1 MCDAHVIDAVKASM
15 LSVPPSQR
23 MSRRRVL
30 GLGLA
35 AASAGGVAMMMPP
48 AHADTPHA
56 DAPKRVV
63 DLTYPLHADFPT
75 FSGKAQ
81 FSMEARATHA
91 GDGYADFNL
100 MMGEHTGTHIDA
112 PLHFSAD
119 GLSVDALEPRHL
131 IAPLVVI
138 DIRAKAE
145 HNPDAQLT
153 PDDIRAFTK
162 RFGAIPL
169 HASVVMRSGWQRFMG
184 TGRYRGFDG
193 ARQHYPGFH
202 VEAVEMLIEDG
213 NAASIG
219 VDTLSLDYGATTDF
233 ATHRAWLP
241 SGRFGIENLANL
253 DAVPEHGAQ
262 IFIGAPKHQG
272 GSGGPARILA
282 VV

>member
-23 MSRRRVL
+23 MSRRRM
-30 GLGLA
+30 LGLA
-35 AASAGGVAMMMPP
+35 AGAGAGGVAMMMPP
-48 AHADTPHA
+48 AHADTPRA
-56 DAPKRVV
+56 DTPKPVV

-91 GDGYADFNL
+91 RDGYADFNL

-153 PDDIRAFTK
+153 PDDIRAYTK

>member
-15 LSVPPSQR
+15 LSAPPSRR
-23 MSRRRVL
+23 MSRRRML

-35 AASAGGVAMMMPP
+35 AASAGGVAMMPS
-48 AHADTPHA
+48 ARADT
-56 DAPKRVV
+56 PKRVV

-75 FSGKAQ
+75 FSGEAQ
-81 FSMEARATHA
+81 FSMEAQATHA

-131 IAPLVVI
+131 ITPLVVI

-162 RFGAIPL
+162 RFGDIPL
-169 HASVVMRSGWQRFMG
+169 YASVVMRSGWQRFMG

-193 ARQHYPGFH
+193 TSQHYPGFH

>member
-23 MSRRRVL
+23 MSRRRM
-30 GLGLA
+30 LGLA
-35 AASAGGVAMMMPP
+35 AGAGAGGVAMMMPP
-48 AHADTPHA
+48 AHADTPRA
-56 DAPKRVV
+56 DTPKRVV

-75 FSGKAQ
+75 FSGEAQ

-153 PDDIRAFTK
+153 PDDIRAYTK
-162 RFGAIPL
+162 RFGDIPL